1 MTLFRRGELRS
12 SLDVGEK
19 FAPMS
24 DCVGVICLVSGL
36 SDIEVTKPKLGL
48 KKMVRQ
54 ISCINCERY
63 SLMNRMK
70 ANYNECSSKHSLV
83 SL

>member
-1 MTLFRRGELRS
+1 MTLFRRVELRS
-12 SLDVGEK
+12 PLDVGEK

-36 SDIEVTKPKLGL
+36 FDKKISKNGPPDKLHSG
-48 KKMVRQ
+48 
-54 ISCINCERY
+54 CINCERY